1 MPNEIVCPRCERVN
15 DEQARFCTR
24 CSRSLADVR
33 EAVGE
38 DPNAQRDEASEDGQD
53 VHEELVSV
61 RKQLTEATDLLGS
74 LYSRVTRLEARISRD
89 ADVGQPERGDEGAAV
104 EQQPAAVTESASV
117 AVTSAAEAV
126 SQETPDTLEPLRYR
140 APEAPEIAFRI
151 DWEQVLGRNW
161 FAIIGGIAVVL
172 GIGFFLKL
180 AFDNNWINDIGRIA
194 LGVVVG
200 IGFLG
205 VGEYAQRKVPRWA
218 QAVTASGTAI
228 LYLTIYAAF
237 GLYQLISPTAAFLL
251 LAVVVTVAV
260 LLALRYESLVIALLG
275 LVGAFISPVLLGP
288 DLPDERLAL
297 VYILIV
303 DVGILAISTFR
314 NWRWL
319 TLVGL
324 AGSYGIFAYWM
335 IEVSDFNPVFAQIAL
350 TGIFLTFAAA
360 TPLFHILW
368 RRMPG
373 ATDLSLMS
381 LNAIAYFALTTAILW
396 DDYKGWFGLIA
407 FSLTALYGLIA
418 LAAFKRSGAPAR
430 IAVFALGIAAVFL
443 TMAFPLQFSGYSVAV
458 AWAAQGVVMV
468 WMSFY
473 LGRWQ
478 TRAFGV
484 VVLALAICHL
494 LLFDI
499 WVDAEAYTPILNGR
513 FATIVVAIAAFYATG
528 VIYRRNRNSDG
539 QFKIERWAVPTMLG
553 IANLLTL
560 ALLSLEIVNFQES
573 DRLSWTGVF
582 GLGRTLDFESGTHLM
597 LTLLWAGYGTAVVA
611 AGMLRRYE
619 PARWGGLAVL
629 GVAVWKLLTYDTFLD
644 FDPITFTPLLNLRFL
659 TLALVLGLLS
669 VLAYRFRRD
678 ESVLIMERE
687 AFVFPALLIAAN
699 VVALCML
706 SQEVIYYFDSLEERR
721 GGDYFSAMHL
731 SLTVL
736 WAVYS
741 MGAISAGIA
750 SQSSRVRLAGMGLLA
765 IPVAKLFVYDVF
777 LLDLAYR
784 VAAFIT
790 LGCMLLGMGLV
801 YQRYGGAVRG
811 FLFGPGAG
819 AGRDG
824 G

>member
-1 MPNEIVCPRCERVN
+1 MSEEEACPQCQRANDDANVQQDPVSE
-15 DEQARFCTR
+15 DEQ
-24 CSRSLADVR
+24 DI
-33 EAVGE
+33 
-38 DPNAQRDEASEDGQD
+38 D
-53 VHEELVSV
+53 EELASV
-61 RKQLTEATDLLGS
+61 RRQLAEATDLLGS
-74 LYSRVTRLEARISRD
+74 LHNRVIRLEARVSRD
-89 ADVGQPERGDEGAAV
+89 AEAPQPERGDDGAIV
-104 EQQPAAVTESASV
+104 EQPTAAVTGSASV
-117 AVTSAAEAV
+117 PVTSEAAAV
-126 SQETPDTLEPLRYR
+126 PQKTPDTLEPLRYS

-205 VGEYAQRKVPRWA
+205 VGEYAQRRVPRWA

-237 GLYQLISPTAAFLL
+237 GLYQMISPTAAFLL

-288 DLPDERLAL
+288 NLPDERLAL

-335 IEVSDFNPVFAQIAL
+335 LEVTGFNPVFAQVAL

-381 LNAIAYFALTTAILW
+381 LNAVVYFALTTAILW

-407 FSLTALYGLIA
+407 FGLTALYGLIA
-418 LAAFKRSGAPAR
+418 LAALKRSGVPAR
-430 IAVFALGIAAVFL
+430 TAVFALGIAAVFL

-458 AWAAQGVVMV
+458 AWAAQGVMMV

-478 TRAFGV
+478 TRAFGGG
-484 VVLALAICHL
+484 VLFLAVCHL
-494 LLFDI
+494 LLFDF
-499 WVDAEAYTPILNGR
+499 WVEAEGYMPILNGR
-513 FATIVVAIAAFYATG
+513 FLTMAVFIAAFYAAG
-528 VIYRRNRNSDG
+528 IIYRRNR
-539 QFKIERWAVPTMLG
+539 
-553 IANLLTL
+553 
-560 ALLSLEIVNFQES
+560 
-573 DRLSWTGVF
+573 
-582 GLGRTLDFESGTHLM
+582 
-597 LTLLWAGYGTAVVA
+597 
-611 AGMLRRYE
+611 
-619 PARWGGLAVL
+619 
-629 GVAVWKLLTYDTFLD
+629 
-644 FDPITFTPLLNLRFL
+644 
-659 TLALVLGLLS
+659 
-669 VLAYRFRRD
+669 
-678 ESVLIMERE
+678 E
-687 AFVFPALLIAAN
+687 A
-699 VVALCML
+699 
-706 SQEVIYYFDSLEERR
+706 E
-721 GGDYFSAMHL
+721 G
-731 SLTVL
+731 
-736 WAVYS
+736 
-741 MGAISAGIA
+741 
-750 SQSSRVRLAGMGLLA
+750 
-765 IPVAKLFVYDVF
+765 
-777 LLDLAYR
+777 
-784 VAAFIT
+784 
-790 LGCMLLGMGLV
+790 
-801 YQRYGGAVRG
+801 
-811 FLFGPGAG
+811 
-819 AGRDG
+819 
-824 G
+824 

>member
-1 MPNEIVCPRCERVN
+1 MPDEVVCPRCQRAN
-15 DEQARFCTR
+15 DDQARFCTR
-24 CSRSLADVR
+24 CGRSLADVP
-33 EAVGE
+33 EAADE
-38 DPNAQRDEASEDGQD
+38 DSNAQRDEASEDRQD
-53 VHEELVSV
+53 IHEELASV
-61 RKQLTEATDLLGS
+61 RRQLTEATNLIGS
-74 LYSRVTRLEARISRD
+74 LHNHVMRLEARISRD
-89 ADVGQPERGDEGAAV
+89 AEVRQPERGDDGAAI
-104 EQQPAAVTESASV
+104 EQQPAAITESASV
-117 AVTSAAEAV
+117 AIASEAAAA
-126 SQETPDTLEPLRYR
+126 SQETTDTLEPLRYR

-205 VGEYAQRKVPRWA
+205 VGEYAQRRVPRWA
-218 QAVTASGTAI
+218 QAVTASGAAI

-275 LVGAFISPVLLGP
+275 LVGAFISPVMLGP

-335 IEVSDFNPVFAQIAL
+335 LEVSGFNPVFAQIAL

-373 ATDLSLMS
+373 AADLSLMS
-381 LNAIAYFALTTAILW
+381 VNAVAYFALTTAILW
-396 DDYKGWFGLIA
+396 DDYDGWFGLIA
-407 FSLTALYGLIA
+407 FGLTALYGVIA
-418 LAAFKRSGAPAR
+418 LAAFKRSGTPAR
-430 IAVFALGIAAVFL
+430 TAVFALGIAAVFL

-478 TRAFGV
+478 TRAFGIA
-484 VVLALAICHL
+484 VLALAVCHL
-494 LLFDI
+494 VLFDF
-499 WVDAEAYTPILNGR
+499 WVDAEGYTPILNGR
-513 FATIVVAIAAFYATG
+513 FLTMAVVIGAFYAAG
-528 VIYRRNRNSDG
+528 IIYRRNWEAEG
-539 QFKIERWAVPTMLG
+539 QFKVERWAMPTMLG

-560 ALLSLEIVNFQES
+560 ALLSLEIVNFRES
-573 DRLSWTGVF
+573 DRLSWAGVF
-582 GLGRTLDFESGTHLM
+582 GLGSRLEFQSGTHLV
-597 LTLLWAGYGTAVVA
+597 LTLLWAAYGTAVVA

-629 GVAVWKLLTYDTFLD
+629 GVAVWKLLTYDVFLD
-644 FDPITFTPLLNLRFL
+644 LDSLTFTPLLNMRFL
-659 TLALVLGLLS
+659 TFALMLGLLS
-669 VLAYRFRRD
+669 VLAFRFRRD
-678 ESVLIMERE
+678 ESVLTERE
-687 AFVFPALLIAAN
+687 AFVFPALLVVSN
-699 VVALCML
+699 TVALWML
-706 SQEVIYYFDSLEERR
+706 SQEVFYYFDSLEERH

-741 MGAISAGIA
+741 MGTIGAGIA
-750 SQSSRVRLAGMGLLA
+750 AQSSRVRLAGMGLLA

-811 FLFGPGAG
+811 FLFGARTDAEPH
-819 AGRDG
+819 DG
-824 G
+824 

>member
-1 MPNEIVCPRCERVN
+1 MPYEIVCPRCQRAN
-15 DEQARFCTR
+15 DDQARFCTR
-24 CSRSLADVR
+24 CGRNLADVKEAAR
-33 EAVGE
+33 ENA
-38 DPNAQRDEASEDGQD
+38 NAQRDAAREDGQD
-53 VHEELVSV
+53 IHEELASV
-61 RKQLTEATDLLGS
+61 RRQLTEAADLLGS
-74 LYSRVTRLEARISRD
+74 LRNRVMRLESRISRD
-89 ADVGQPERGDEGAAV
+89 AEVRQPERGDDDAASG
-104 EQQPAAVTESASV
+104 QQLVAITESAAV
-117 AVTSAAEAV
+117 AGISEAATV
-126 SQETPDTLEPLRYR
+126 SQDAPDTLEPLRYR
-140 APEAPEIAFRI
+140 APDAPEIGFRI

-205 VGEYAQRKVPRWA
+205 IGEYAQRKVPRWA
-218 QAVTASGTAI
+218 QAVTASGAAI
-228 LYLTIYAAF
+228 LYLTIYAGF
-237 GLYQLISPTAAFLL
+237 GLYQLINPTVAFLL

-275 LVGAFISPVLLGP
+275 LVGAFVSPVLLGP
-288 DLPDERLAL
+288 DLPDERLAI

-335 IEVSDFNPVFAQIAL
+335 FEVSGFNPVFAQIAL

-368 RRMPG
+368 RRMPK

-381 LNAIAYFALTTAILW
+381 VNAIAYFALTTAILW
-396 DDYKGWFGLIA
+396 DDYEGWFGLIA
-407 FSLTALYGLIA
+407 FSLTALYGLLA

-430 IAVFALGIAAVFL
+430 IGVFATGIAAVFL

-458 AWAAQGVVMV
+458 AWSAQGAVMI

-473 LGRWQ
+473 LVRWQ
-478 TRAFGV
+478 TRAFGIA
-484 VVLALAICHL
+484 VLALAVFHL
-494 LLFDI
+494 VLFDI
-499 WVDAEAYTPILNGR
+499 WVEPEGYTPVLNGR
-513 FATIVVAIAAFYATG
+513 LPTMVVAIAAFYAAG
-528 VIYRRNRNSDG
+528 LIYWRNRNSDG
-539 QFKIERWAVPTMLG
+539 RFNIEQWAMPAMLG
-553 IANLLTL
+553 MANLLTL
-560 ALLSLEIVNFQES
+560 ALLSLELVNFRES
-573 DRLSWTGVF
+573 DRLSWLGIF
-582 GLGRTLDFESGTHLM
+582 GLGDRLEFESGTHLV
-597 LTLLWAGYGTAVVA
+597 LTLLWAAYGTAVVA
-611 AGMLRRYE
+611 VGILRRYE
-619 PARWGGLAVL
+619 PTRWGGLAVL
-629 GVAVWKLLTYDTFLD
+629 GLSVWKLLTYDIFLNI
-644 FDPITFTPLLNLRFL
+644 DPLTFTPLLNMRFL
-659 TLALVLGLLS
+659 TFALVLALLS
-669 VLAYRFRRD
+669 VLAFRFRRD
-678 ESVLIMERE
+678 ESVLMERE
-687 AFVFPALLIAAN
+687 AYIFPALLIAAN

-706 SQEVIYYFDSLEERR
+706 SQEVYYYFDSLEEQH
-721 GGDYFSAMHL
+721 GGDYFSAMQL

-736 WAVYS
+736 WALYS

-750 SQSSRVRLAGMGLLA
+750 AQSSRVRLAGMGLLA

-811 FLFGPGAG
+811 FLFGS
-819 AGRDG
+819 RIDMEQQDG
-824 G
+824 

>member
-1 MPNEIVCPRCERVN
+1 MSEEEVCPQCQRANDDANAQPDPVSQ
-15 DEQARFCTR
+15 DEQ
-24 CSRSLADVR
+24 DI
-33 EAVGE
+33 
-38 DPNAQRDEASEDGQD
+38 D
-53 VHEELVSV
+53 EELASV
-61 RKQLTEATDLLGS
+61 RRQLGEATDLLGS
-74 LYSRVTRLEARISRD
+74 LHNRVTQLEARITRG
-89 ADVGQPERGDEGAAV
+89 AEMRQPERGDEGATV
-104 EQQPAAVTESASV
+104 EPPPAAITGSAPVDVRSETA
-117 AVTSAAEAV
+117 AVP
-126 SQETPDTLEPLRYR
+126 QETADELEPLRHK

-205 VGEYAQRKVPRWA
+205 VGEYAQRRVPRWA

-237 GLYQLISPTAAFLL
+237 GLYQMVSPTAAFLL

-288 DLPDERLAL
+288 DLPDERMAL

-335 IEVSDFNPVFAQIAL
+335 LEVTGFNPVFAQVAL
-350 TGIFLTFAAA
+350 SGIFLTFAAA

-368 RRMPG
+368 RRLPG

-381 LNAIAYFALTTAILW
+381 VNAIAYFALTTAILW

-407 FSLTALYGLIA
+407 FGLTALYGLIA
-418 LAAFKRSGAPAR
+418 LAALKRSGAPAR
-430 IAVFALGIAAVFL
+430 TAVFALGIAAVFL

-458 AWAAQGVVMV
+458 AWAAQGAVMI

-473 LGRWQ
+473 LERWH
-478 TRAFGV
+478 TRAFGIA
-484 VVLALAICHL
+484 VLALAVCHL
-494 LLFDI
+494 VLFDF
-499 WVDAEAYTPILNGR
+499 WMDAEGYIPILNGR
-513 FATIVVAIAAFYATG
+513 FLTMAVVIAAFYAAG
-528 VIYRRNRNSDG
+528 IIYRHNREAEG
-539 QFKIERWAVPTMLG
+539 QFKAERWAMPTMLG
-553 IANLLTL
+553 IASLLTL
-560 ALLSLEIVNFQES
+560 ALLSLEIVNFLES
-573 DRLSWTGVF
+573 DRLSWSVVF
-582 GLGRTLDFESGTHLM
+582 GLGSRVEIESVTHLM
-597 LTLLWAGYGTAVVA
+597 LTLLWAAYGTAVVA
-611 AGMLRRYE
+611 AGILMRYE

-629 GVAVWKLLTYDTFLD
+629 VVAVWKLLTYDIFLD
-644 FDPITFTPLLNLRFL
+644 LDPLAFTPLLNMRFL
-659 TLALVLGLLS
+659 TFALVLGLLS
-669 VLAYRFRRD
+669 VLAFRFRRD
-678 ESVLIMERE
+678 DSVVMERE
-687 AFVFPALLIAAN
+687 AFVLPALLVVSN
-699 VVALCML
+699 VVALGML
-706 SQEVIYYFDSLEERR
+706 SQEVFHYFNSLEERR
-721 GGDYFSAMHL
+721 GGDFFSAMHL

-736 WAVYS
+736 WAVYA
-741 MGAISAGIA
+741 MGAIGVGIA
-750 SQSSRVRLAGMGLLA
+750 AQSSRVRLAAMGLLA

-811 FLFGPGAG
+811 FLFGSRTDAEQ
-819 AGRDG
+819 G
-824 G
+824 GG